1 MSNATVPELAH
12 LKMAL
17 YHLEKRDEECF
28 MFVRTEIR
36 KVIPM
41 LEQEVRE
48 KHVVPKSPIH
58 P

>member
-1 MSNATVPELAH
+1 MSNATVPELRH

-17 YHLEKRDEECF
+17 YHLEKREEECF
-28 MFVRTEIR
+28 MFVRTEIL

-48 KHVVPKSPIH
+48 KHDGKEERE
-58 P
+58 